1 MKKITSGKLQAIF
14 AERDT
19 DTILRYTNVRRFA
32 IENGIPHILERN
44 IILIDPAE
52 FMRKV
57 NPNGWEGRYEMPR
70 LRTLKECVRLW
81 NERFRRWQIDKHDI
95 ERLIREGKITSF
107 KHGNRW
113 VLNYDEV
120 IEALREYVKTYSGH
134 PIAKQNKK
142 SPLNSGLARLRR
154 FERPTPNLGGWCSI
168 LLSYRRIL
176 KVI

>member
-19 DTILRYTNVRRFA
+19 ETILRYTNVRRFA

-70 LRTLKECVRLW
+70 LRTLKACVRLW

-120 IEALREYVKTYSGH
+120 IDALREYVKTYSGH
-134 PIAKQNKK
+134 PIARQNKRK
-142 SPLNSGLARLRR
+142 K
-154 FERPTPNLGGWCSI
+154 PT
-168 LLSYRRIL
+168 
-176 KVI
+176 K